1 MNRYTV
7 ITMMII
13 IILNN
18 AKEVLACPSQT
29 SNIDIH
35 DLLKQKQ
42 MLNGGKQALANQKVT
57 ALLPVHHQIQQE
69 VQSIKEFVII
79 VIIANTISNLL
90 LIGITQCCSSGIRY
104 MAKVTLE
111 IDNLRNWDEKDREC
125 ETYRRSSMRS

>member
-1 MNRYTV
+1 
-7 ITMMII
+7 MMII

-69 VQSIKEFVII
+69 AQSIKEFVII

-90 LIGITQCCSSGIRY
+90 LIGIIQCCRCGIRY
-104 MAKVTLE
+104 VAKVTRE
-111 IDNLRNWDEKDREC
+111 IDNLRNKEEREI
-125 ETYRRSSMRS
+125 ENVRNAGEAP

>member
-1 MNRYTV
+1 MKTRSVKVIQCHSRQREKVTPNIETEKSNNHSTFTHQNQKIAHICVNISKKYNMNRYTV

-42 MLNGGKQALANQKVT
+42 MLNGGKQALANENLQPFY
-57 ALLPVHHQIQQE
+57 LHI
-69 VQSIKEFVII
+69 IKC
-79 VIIANTISNLL
+79 NKKHN
-90 LIGITQCCSSGIRY
+90 R
-104 MAKVTLE
+104 
-111 IDNLRNWDEKDREC
+111 LRN
-125 ETYRRSSMRS
+125 SLL